1 MLHKSLMYFF
11 TMRQGETKSKNS
23 LLNRFKSNV
32 QILELVGGRKFLYNT
47 EHVELSNGEVVTDAD
62 RKKARDKFLAICFL
76 KRSDLK
82 RYRRLLK

>member
-1 MLHKSLMYFF
+1 M
-11 TMRQGETKSKNS
+11 
-23 LLNRFKSNV
+23 

-76 KRSDLK
+76 KIDDLK
-82 RYRRLLK
+82 R

>member
-1 MLHKSLMYFF
+1 M
-11 TMRQGETKSKNS
+11 
-23 LLNRFKSNV
+23 

-76 KRSDLK
+76 KIDDLK
-82 RYRRLLK
+82 RQRSLLE